1 MIVVICTQVVIII
14 YVLKNFV
21 VFSRANKMT
30 HRGERVLEGR
40 EGFRQ
45 TL

>member
-1 MIVVICTQVVIII
+1 MIVVICTQVLTILL
-14 YVLKNFV
+14 VLKNFV
-21 VFSRANKMT
+21 VYTRANKKAD
-30 HRGERVLEGR
+30 RGERVLEDT